1 MAIFRYVEDSWVVDN
16 DGETVATIPDGP
28 QQGAKGR
35 RCAAALNET
44 WGISTEDLEAGAVAG
59 LVEAAKAMRDYH
71 LHDLTDYQDDP
82 LPKLERA
89 LAVIDLDE
97 ALAALDHD

>member
-1 MAIFRYVEDSWVVDN
+1 MAIFRYIEDSWVVDN

-59 LVEAAKAMRDYH
+59 LVEAS
-71 LHDLTDYQDDP
+71 Q
-82 LPKLERA
+82 RA
-89 LAVIDLDE
+89 LNLIEASIEIGAILDSEAVYEHLID
-97 ALAALDHD
+97 ALAPFDTD